1 MGDFVLGT
9 GSFHLHGI
17 SICDITYFDSP
28 LTSNCGA
35 STCRELDTV
44 LDAGLTAPNT
54 FNKSHSHGAYVLMRR
69 CEGHYRKID
78 TNDRC

>member
-1 MGDFVLGT
+1 M
-9 GSFHLHGI
+9 
-17 SICDITYFDSP
+17 
-28 LTSNCGA
+28 SNCGA
-35 STCRELDTV
+35 STCHELDTV

-69 CEGHYRKID
+69 GEGHYRKID